1 MELRAGPKS
10 YTYGGFVKA
19 LEYFYDRNNET
30 QNDSSMN
37 DKNTKEDDMEAFLN
51 QCDDEDHNFD
61 DDFDCYDD
69 MPNSEQHD
77 NDEENEEEMI
87 ESECKALELFEKKL
101 KNAQNDYNLK
111 NPEQYFISSGQ
122 ETYYSAVLIQ
132 SEMRTLRLFEEAAKR
147 IRCRLMNQTKVDE
160 FISNDELLVDQMN
173 QLVTAYFTIRHPYHP
188 TCSQ

>member
-1 MELRAGPKS
+1 
-10 YTYGGFVKA
+10 
-19 LEYFYDRNNET
+19 
-30 QNDSSMN
+30 
-37 DKNTKEDDMEAFLN
+37 
-51 QCDDEDHNFD
+51 
-61 DDFDCYDD
+61 

-147 IRCRLMNQTKVDE
+147 IRCRLLNQTKVDE

-188 TCSQ
+188 T